1 MRFTIL
7 TLVFL
12 LFLFQSCI
20 KTGTTVYSVNTGMK
34 SAFNYKPGSYW
45 IYKDSITG
53 AIDSAYVT
61 SNQDVLYNA
70 GGCVLEPNAP
80 KIENIGISVFVSDG
94 NPTDTEQWYFSMQQS
109 QFNIGF
115 HNSKDS
121 VESIL
126 AFSLFTWPLSTG
138 SAGSSSGCVPGFD
151 SGSVADIIPEV
162 ALNGLSYSNAAR
174 SIHAPFSERSQS
186 MVYNDCFFV
195 NQEAGIIKIVFDHPS
210 DSVHRILELQRYH
223 LVR

>member
-7 TLVFL
+7 AIALL

-20 KTGTTVYSVNTGMK
+20 KIGTTVYSVNTGMK